1 MTCKRTH
8 SDSVIPSECEIRI
21 TSDLTEN
28 GSFVLQ
34 SSVALPMRTGSP
46 VEREKAIPW
55 EVSAAASMW
64 ARCSGV
70 VAAELRGWADE
81 VAGVKPAGSA

>member
-1 MTCKRTH
+1 MSLSS
-8 SDSVIPSECEIRI
+8 SDSVRPQECANCPNANL
-21 TSDLTEN
+21 TSS

-34 SSVALPMRTGSP
+34 SSVAFPIEAGSP

-55 EVSAAASMW
+55 EVSAVASMW

-81 VAGVKPAGSA
+81 VVGVKPAGSA